1 MDGKTLRLVKLTWT
15 DPTSS
20 DPWST
25 IDEVVKY
32 EPHKIVTI
40 GILIGETESCFITAS
55 NLDLESMDVSC
66 CMIVPKANLAKP
78 MEEIYECKA

>member
-1 MDGKTLRLVKLTWT
+1 MEKLTIVKLTWR

-25 IDEVVKY
+25 IEEVVTY
-32 EPHKIVTI
+32 QPHHIVTI

-55 NLDLESMDVSC
+55 NLDLESQDVSL
-66 CMIVPKANLAKP
+66 CMIIPKVCLVKP
-78 MEEIYECKA
+78 LEVIDE